1 MSKEEKEQL
10 FNSIVEKSRGSIYRV
25 CLTYLRQKSEVDD
38 LYQEIIIAVWEAMDR
53 FKENSSWNTYIYRIA
68 INTAIK
74 FNLRLR
80 KNEQYLAKFEI
91 PDKAEETP
99 VNNDEALNKLHHCI
113 HQLSDSDRILIGLV
127 LEDLSYKAIAEILQ
141 TDINNVGVKI
151 NRVKKRL
158 STLMTSNHGSI

>member
-1 MSKEEKEQL
+1 MNKEEKEQL

-25 CLTYLRQKSEVDD
+25 CLTYLREKSEVDD
-38 LYQEIIIAVWEAMDR
+38 LYQEILIAVWQAMER
-53 FKENSSWNTYIYRIA
+53 FQERSSWNTYIYRIA

-74 FNLRLR
+74 FNMRLK
-80 KNEQYLAKFEI
+80 KNEQYLVKFEV
-91 PDKAEETP
+91 PDKAEEVQ

-113 HQLSDSDRILIGLV
+113 HQLNDSDRIIIGLI

-158 STLMTSNHGSI
+158 STLMTKNHGSI